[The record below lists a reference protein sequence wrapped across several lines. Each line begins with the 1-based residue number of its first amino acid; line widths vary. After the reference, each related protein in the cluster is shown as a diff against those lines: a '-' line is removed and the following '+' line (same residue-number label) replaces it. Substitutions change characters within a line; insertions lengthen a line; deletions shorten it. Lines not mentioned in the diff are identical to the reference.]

1 MTSLQTVDVICYKA
15 RFKILPLPQGSEMET
30 DPMRLAHKRK
40 VQAKLQKR
48 IKAIVANIATV
59 TTSTAVQSKV
69 PSVHSKAASAHKLE
83 QVTSTSVQIQLT
95 PKQQQVLDIV
105 RDATQGINP
114 KAIGLLAGQEEAKA
128 SAWAA
133 GALKKLLDEKLV
145 EKTQTGNKV
154 TYQLAR

>member
-1 MTSLQTVDVICYKA
+1 
-15 RFKILPLPQGSEMET
+15 
-30 DPMRLAHKRK
+30 MRLAHKRK

-48 IKAIVANIATV
+48 IKAIVANLATV
-59 TTSTAVQSKV
+59 KSSTSVQQ
-69 PSVHSKAASAHKLE
+69 PAQSVHSKALSAHQSE
-83 QVTSTSVQIQLT
+83 QAATPTVTCQLT

-105 RDATQGINP
+105 RGAVEGINP

-145 EKTQTGNKV
+145 EKNQVGNKV
-154 TYQLAR
+154 TYTLTM